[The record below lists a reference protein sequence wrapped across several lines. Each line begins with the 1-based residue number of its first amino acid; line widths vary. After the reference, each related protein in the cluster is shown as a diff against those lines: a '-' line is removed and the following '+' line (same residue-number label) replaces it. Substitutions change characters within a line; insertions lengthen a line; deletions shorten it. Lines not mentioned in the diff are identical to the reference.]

1 MDMTQL
7 VERQKRYFSTGAT
20 RNVENRKKALNTLL
34 QGLERREEELLA
46 ALKADLGKGA
56 FEGYMSEVG
65 MVRTEARHAL
75 KHVVKWSRP
84 KRVKGP
90 LSQFPS
96 RGEILRE
103 PYGTALIIAP
113 WNYPVQLNLVPLISA
128 LAAGCTAVVK
138 PSAYA
143 PATSHALAQL
153 LGECFP
159 PEYVAVVEGGRAENT
174 ALLEQP
180 FDRIFF
186 TGSPAVGRTVMA
198 AAAKHLTPVT
208 LELGGKS
215 PVILLSDADV
225 ALAAHRL
232 AWGKFLNAGQT
243 CVAPDHVWVPSR
255 LRDAFVEAI
264 QGEIAKLY
272 GPDPLHSGDLGCI
285 INEKHFQR
293 LLKLLPSGRTVCGGT
308 WEEES
313 RKIAPTVLVDVT
325 EEAPV
330 MGEEIFGPIL
340 PVLTYD
346 NLDELLAH
354 LAQKPHPLALYVFT
368 RSSEGAQKVLTAFPF
383 GGGCVNDAVVHLT
396 CPDLPFGGVG
406 ESGMGRCHGRYGF
419 DTFTHEKGI
428 LWRGKMEVALRYPPH
443 QGKSLSMLKKFM

>member
-65 MVRTEARHAL
+65 MVRAEARHAL
-75 KHVVKWSRP
+75 KHVAKWSRS

-153 LGECFP
+153 LGECFS

-198 AAAKHLTPVT
+198 AAARHLTPVT

-215 PVILLSDADV
+215 PVIL
-225 ALAAHRL
+225 
-232 AWGKFLNAGQT
+232 T
-243 CVAPDHVWVPSR
+243 VAPMWLWRPTAWPGASSSTLGRPVWPPTMCGSP
-255 LRDAFVEAI
+255 AAC
-264 QGEIAKLY
+264 GT
-272 GPDPLHSGDLGCI
+272 PLWRPFRG
-285 INEKHFQR
+285 K
-293 LLKLLPSGRTVCGGT
+293 LPSSTARTPSTAGI
-308 WEEES
+308 WAAS
-313 RKIAPTVLVDVT
+313 S
-325 EEAPV
+325 
-330 MGEEIFGPIL
+330 
-340 PVLTYD
+340 
-346 NLDELLAH
+346 
-354 LAQKPHPLALYVFT
+354 T
-368 RSSEGAQKVLTAFPF
+368 RS
-383 GGGCVNDAVVHLT
+383 
-396 CPDLPFGGVG
+396 
-406 ESGMGRCHGRYGF
+406 
-419 DTFTHEKGI
+419 TFS
-428 LWRGKMEVALRYPPH
+428 AC
-443 QGKSLSMLKKFM
+443 